1 MERSRE
7 PWQVFFE
14 TWNAETVHLPPTT
27 DAEGRARAAATL
39 YHAMLSARSRAWLFA
54 RRVMGWSEKEALLA
68 SGHMAAAL
76 LHWVRTDGADRDL
89 LRARLRASQERGR
102 AERTLGDFH
111 AVAHMEEVLAA
122 QAERLLAAAGA
133 PGANPEPPD

>member
-1 MERSRE
+1 MEPSRE

-14 TWNAETVHLPPTT
+14 TWNAETVHLPRAT

-39 YHAMLSARSRAWLFA
+39 YHALLSARSRAWLFA
-54 RRVMGWSEKEALLA
+54 RRVLGWSEKEALLA
-68 SGHMAAAL
+68 SGHMAASL
-76 LHWVRTDGADRDL
+76 LHWVRTDGVDREL

-111 AVAHMEEVLAA
+111 AVARMEEVLAA
-122 QAERLLAAAGA
+122 QAERLLGSGATPAAD
-133 PGANPEPPD
+133 PEPPA